1 MTWADLKDIAAVVS
15 PVGTILL
22 AIALAYLRGHFVTRK
37 EHEAVV
43 LKQAE
48 MKERLDRGDARFTQ
62 LGERIATLPTRQDM
76 HELALAVTAMG
87 GDLKAVTA
95 SMTGL
100 RDITERI
107 EAAVARHESIFAEGG
122 RR

>member
-15 PVGTILL
+15 PLGTILL

-100 RDITERI
+100 RDSTERI